1 MGAVEVGLRLLDIAV
16 PLLFNKAEHVFAIV
30 TVAFL
35 LLVLQKSAICGP
47 YASGYERECRQDIWR
62 TSKFLS
68 ATPCCE
74 REDRFRLHDQR
85 FF

>member
-47 YASGYERECRQDIWR
+47 YASGYERE
-62 TSKFLS
+62 
-68 ATPCCE
+68 
-74 REDRFRLHDQR
+74 FR
-85 FF
+85 